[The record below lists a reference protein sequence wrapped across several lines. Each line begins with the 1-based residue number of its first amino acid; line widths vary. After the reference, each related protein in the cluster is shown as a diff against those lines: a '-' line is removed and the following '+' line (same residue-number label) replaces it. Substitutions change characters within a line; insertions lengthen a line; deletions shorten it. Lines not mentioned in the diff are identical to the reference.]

1 MKKIFSFFLLVTLT
15 FPLFAAVS
23 IKGTIVDAADQS
35 PLDFVNVTL
44 FKQGST
50 KPVTFVSTDTNGAFI
65 FPTIEKGKYNVRFSY
80 VGFTTINQVVEV
92 TEQTVNLGTIKM
104 DADTR
109 NLKEVEVVGQG
120 SQMHFDIDKKVFSVD
135 QNISAAGGSA
145 SDVLKNIPSV
155 TVDNQGNV
163 SLRKDGNVEVWIN
176 GKASGLTVDNRAQVL
191 QQMPAESIESI
202 EVMTNPSAKFNP
214 EGSAGIINIVMK
226 QKRKAGY
233 FGSISAG
240 IMYPDGGKVGQ
251 NLGASL
257 NYSSSKVDAYA
268 NLGYRAMSFKGGSK
282 TDRTNFAP
290 VDSLAQNK
298 NTSVLNQNN
307 VNSMSF
313 GGLFVRA
320 GVDYHLNAKNTL
332 SLSGFGMAGSGDQ
345 NSAITNTTTNVVTN
359 SRSVFTQENTGK
371 GTRPSLNMNLDYRHD
386 FDKKGSN
393 LMANLSYS
401 NHNRTGN
408 SEYVQTDTIVRSNIN
423 QVTDDKNN
431 EMELKIDYTNKL
443 TENSKLE
450 AGVQS
455 TFETRLSTSTG
466 LDNTSHVNLP
476 AYFDSFDYKEQINSA
491 YLTYGS
497 RYKNLTFQLGLRA
510 EYYTKQ
516 FTDNTMDSTGIN
528 NSPQN
533 FKAEPIFH
541 VFPSFYLSY
550 TLANKDELQFNYS
563 NRVNRPRGRQINP
576 YRNYSDPINIS
587 FGNPYLLPQYSSSL
601 ELNYIK
607 NWDANTLSA
616 SLYYHNTD
624 NVIEGVKY
632 VNNVSSTVNTDP
644 NSVQIVSNSIMEN
657 TFLNIAKSQN
667 TGLELISKN
676 RLFTILSLT
685 STLNMYYSKLDPA
698 TYLNPNITE
707 VQTPITIPGQSS
719 FSWSGNI
726 LANFMLSKT
735 LSGQITGEYES
746 AELIAQGKEDAK
758 YSLDLG
764 IRQTFMDRKL
774 SVSLNVRDLLNS
786 DRNNSTTSGS
796 GFTQNTSSYFH
807 GRMIGLT
814 LSYNFGNMKA
824 KPGDMKKKDGASE
837 MNMEGGE

>member
-1 MKKIFSFFLLVTLT
+1 MKKIFSLFLLFSLA

-23 IKGTIVDAADQS
+23 IKGSVVDAGDQS
-35 PLDFVNVTL
+35 PLDFVNVTV
-44 FKQGST
+44 FRQGSN
-50 KPVTFVSTDTNGAFI
+50 KPLTFVSTDTNGAFI
-65 FPTIEKGKYNVRFSY
+65 IPTLESGKYNVRLTY
-80 VGFTTINQVVEV
+80 VGFTTVNQVVEV
-92 TEQTVNLGTIKM
+92 TNQQVNLGVIKM
-104 DADTR
+104 DADSK

-226 QKRKAGY
+226 QKHKAGY
-233 FGSISAG
+233 FGSVSAG
-240 IMYPDGGKVGQ
+240 TTIPDNGKLGQ
-251 NLGASL
+251 NYGASV

-268 NLGYRAMSFKGGSK
+268 NLGYRAMSFQGGSK

-290 VDSLAQNK
+290 ADSLLQNK

-307 VNSMSF
+307 ANSMAFS
-313 GGLFVRA
+313 GLFMRA
-320 GVDYHLNAKNTL
+320 GIDYHLDPKNTL
-332 SLSGFGMAGSGDQ
+332 SLSGFGMAGSGNQ

-359 SRSVFTQENTGK
+359 GKSVFTQQNTGK

-393 LMANLSYS
+393 LMANISYS

-408 SEYVQTDTIVRSNIN
+408 SDYVQTDTIVRSNIN
-423 QVTDDKNN
+423 QNTDDKNK
-431 EMELKIDYTNKL
+431 EVELKIDYTNKL

-455 TFETRLSTSTG
+455 TLDTRLSTSTG
-466 LDNTSHVNLP
+466 MDNRTQVNLP
-476 AYFDSFDYKEQINSA
+476 AYFDSFIYNEQINSA
-491 YLTYGS
+491 YVTYGS

-516 FTDNTMDSTGIN
+516 FSDTTMASDGITK
-528 NSPQN
+528 SVQPIT
-533 FKAEPIFH
+533 ATPIFH

-550 TLANKDELQFNYS
+550 TLPNKDELQFNYS

-576 YRNYSDPINIS
+576 YKNYSDPINIS
-587 FGNPYLLPQYSSSL
+587 YGNPYLLPQYASSL
-601 ELNYIK
+601 ELNYVK
-607 NWDANTLSA
+607 SWDANTLSA
-616 SLYYHNTD
+616 SLYYHGTD
-624 NVIEGVKY
+624 NVIEGVRY
-632 VNNVSSTVNTDP
+632 VNNN
-644 NSVQIVSNSIMEN
+644 IMES

-667 TGLELISKN
+667 TGLEVISKN
-676 RLFTILSLT
+676 RLFKILSLT
-685 STLNMYYSKLDPA
+685 STLNVYYSKLDSA
-698 TYLNPNITE
+698 TYSNPYISNVVTS
-707 VQTPITIPGQSS
+707 IPGQSS

-735 LSGQITGEYES
+735 FSGQITGEYES
-746 AELIAQGKEDAK
+746 AQLIAQGKENAK

-764 IRQTFMDRKL
+764 VRQTFMDRKL

-786 DRNNSTTSGS
+786 DRDNTTTSGS
-796 GFTQNTSSYFH
+796 GFKQNSSSYFH
-807 GRMIGLT
+807 GRMVGVT
-814 LSYNFGNMKA
+814 LSYNFGNMKP
-824 KPGDMKKKDGASE
+824 KPGEMKKKEGGGD

>member
-1 MKKIFSFFLLVTLT
+1 MKKIFSFFLLFSLA
-15 FPLFAAVS
+15 FPLFAAES
-23 IKGTIVDAADQS
+23 IKGSIVDAGDQS

-50 KPVTFVSTDTNGAFI
+50 KPITFVSSDTNGAFV
-65 FPTIEKGKYNVRFSY
+65 FPTIEKGKYTVRFSY

-92 TEQTVNLGTIKM
+92 NTTPVNLGIIKL
-104 DADTR
+104 DADSK

-226 QKRKAGY
+226 QKHKAGY
-233 FGSISAG
+233 FGSVSAG
-240 IMYPDGGKVGQ
+240 TTIPDNGKLGQ
-251 NLGASL
+251 NYGASI
-257 NYSSSKVDAYA
+257 NYSSSKLDAYV
-268 NLGYRAMSFKGGSK
+268 NLGYRAMSFQGGSK
-282 TDRTNFAP
+282 TDRTNFAT
-290 VDSLAQNK
+290 DNSLS
-298 NTSVLNQNN
+298 NTTMLNQNN
-307 VNSMSF
+307 VNSTAFS
-313 GGLFVRA
+313 GLFMRA
-320 GVDYHLNAKNTL
+320 GVDYHFDPKNTL
-332 SLSGFGMAGSGDQ
+332 SLSGFGMAGSGNQ
-345 NSAITNTTTNVVTN
+345 SSTITSTTTDLVTN
-359 SRSVFTQENTGK
+359 GKSLFTQENTGK

-393 LMANLSYS
+393 LMANVSYS

-408 SEYVQTDTIVRSNIN
+408 SAYVYTGDTISNIT
-423 QVTDDKNN
+423 QVTDDKNKEL
-431 EMELKIDYTNKL
+431 EMKVDYTNKL

-450 AGVQS
+450 AGMQS
-455 TFETRLSTSTG
+455 TLGTRLSTSTG
-466 LDNTSHVNLP
+466 LNNITGLYLP
-476 AYFDSFDYKEQINSA
+476 AYFDSFKYNEQINSA
-491 YLTYGS
+491 YVTFGS
-497 RYKNLTFQLGLRA
+497 RYKNLTYQLGLRA

-516 FTDNTMDSTGIN
+516 FTDTTMASDRITKQVQ
-528 NSPQN
+528 P
-533 FKAEPIFH
+533 FTADPIFH

-550 TLANKDELQFNYS
+550 TLPNKDEMQFNYS

-576 YRNYSDPINIS
+576 YKNYSDPINIS
-587 FGNPYLLPQYSSSL
+587 YGNPELLPQYVSSL

-607 NWDANTLSA
+607 SWDAQTLSA
-616 SLYYHNTD
+616 SLYYHKTD

-632 VNNVSSTVNTDP
+632 VNNNV
-644 NSVQIVSNSIMEN
+644 MEN
-657 TFLNIAKSQN
+657 TYLNIAKSQN
-667 TGLELISKN
+667 TGLEMISKN
-676 RLFTILSLT
+676 RLFKILSLT
-685 STLNMYYSKLDPA
+685 STLNVYYSKLDSA
-698 TYLNPNITE
+698 TYSNPKFPDLKT
-707 VQTPITIPGQSS
+707 TIPGQNS

-726 LANFMLSKT
+726 MANFLLSKT

-746 AELIAQGKEDAK
+746 SQLIAQGRENAK
-758 YSLDLG
+758 YSIDLG
-764 IRQTFMDRKL
+764 VRQTFMNRNL

-786 DRNNSTTSGS
+786 DRDNTTTSGS
-796 GFTQNTSSYFH
+796 GFTQNSSSYFH
-807 GRMIGLT
+807 GRMLGIT
-814 LSYNFGNMKA
+814 LSYNFGNMKQ
-824 KPGDMKKKDGASE
+824 KPSDMKKKEGTPE
-837 MNMEGGE
+837 MNMDSGVE

>member
-23 IKGTIVDAADQS
+23 IKGSIVDAADQS

-50 KPVTFVSTDTNGAFI
+50 KPVTFVSTDTNGSFI
-65 FPTIEKGKYNVRFSY
+65 FPAIEKGKYNVRFSY
-80 VGFTTINQVVEV
+80 VGFTTINQVVDV

-226 QKRKAGY
+226 QKHKAGY
-233 FGSISAG
+233 FGSVSAG

-268 NLGYRAMSFKGGSK
+268 NLGYRAMSFQGGSK

-290 VDSLAQNK
+290 ADSLMQNK

-320 GVDYHLNAKNTL
+320 GIDYHLNAKNTL
-332 SLSGFGMAGSGDQ
+332 SLSGFGMAGSGNQ
-345 NSAITNTTTNVVTN
+345 SSAITNTTTNVVTK
-359 SRSVFTQENTGK
+359 SRSVFTQENTSK

-450 AGVQS
+450 AGLQS
-455 TFETRLSTSTG
+455 TLETRLSTSTG
-466 LDNTSHVNLP
+466 LDNTTQVNLP
-476 AYFDSFDYKEQINSA
+476 TYFDSFNYNEQINSA
-491 YLTYGS
+491 YVTYGS

-516 FTDNTMDSTGIN
+516 FADTTMASDGITK
-528 NSPQN
+528 SVQPIT
-533 FKAEPIFH
+533 ADPIFH

-550 TLANKDELQFNYS
+550 TLPNKDELQFNYS

-576 YRNYSDPINIS
+576 YKNYSDPINIS
-587 FGNPYLLPQYSSSL
+587 YGNPYLLPQYSSSL

-607 NWDANTLSA
+607 SWDANTLSA
-616 SLYYHNTD
+616 SAYYHNTN
-624 NVIEGVKY
+624 NVIEGVRY
-632 VNNVSSTVNTDP
+632 VNNN
-644 NSVQIVSNSIMEN
+644 IMEN
-657 TFLNIAKSQN
+657 SYLNIAKSQN
-667 TGLELISKN
+667 TGLELIAKN
-676 RLFTILSLT
+676 RLFKILSLT
-685 STLNMYYSKLDPA
+685 STLNVYYSKLDSA
-698 TYLNPNITE
+698 TYSNPYISNVVTS
-707 VQTPITIPGQSS
+707 IPGQSS
-719 FSWSGNI
+719 FSWSGNV

-746 AELIAQGKEDAK
+746 AQLIAQGKENAK

-786 DRNNSTTSGS
+786 DRDNSTTSGS

-807 GRMIGLT
+807 GRMVGLT

-824 KPGDMKKKDGASE
+824 KPGDMKKKDGAAD
-837 MNMEGGE
+837 MNMEGVQE

>member
-1 MKKIFSFFLLVTLT
+1 MKKILSLFLVIILA

-23 IKGTIVDAADQS
+23 IKGSVVDAGDSS
-35 PLDFVNVTL
+35 PLDYVNVTV
-44 FKQGST
+44 FRQGST
-50 KPVTFVSTDTNGAFI
+50 QPLIFVSTDTNGAFI
-65 FPTIEKGKYNVRFSY
+65 IPSIEKGKYTIRLSY
-80 VGFTTINQVVEV
+80 VGFTTINQAVEV
-92 TEQTVNLGTIKM
+92 NSQQVNLGVMKM
-104 DADTR
+104 ETDAR

-135 QNISAAGGSA
+135 QNIASAGGSA

-226 QKRKAGY
+226 QKHKAGY
-233 FGSISAG
+233 FGSVSAG
-240 IMYPDGGKVGQ
+240 TTIPDNGKLGQ
-251 NLGASL
+251 NYGASV
-257 NYSSSKVDAYA
+257 NYSSSKLDAYV
-268 NLGYRAMSFKGGSK
+268 NLGYRAMSFQGGSK
-282 TDRTNFAP
+282 TDRTNYASM
-290 VDSLAQNK
+290 DSVALNK
-298 NTSVLNQNN
+298 NTSVLNQIND
-307 VNSMSF
+307 NSMSF
-313 GGLFVRA
+313 SGLFMRA
-320 GVDYHLNAKNTL
+320 GIDYHLDPKNTL
-332 SLSGFGMAGSGDQ
+332 SLSGFGMAGNGNQ
-345 NSAITNTTTNVVTN
+345 NSTITNTTTNTVTN
-359 SRSVFTQENTGK
+359 GKSLFSQQNTGK

-408 SEYVQTDTIVRSNIN
+408 NAYVQTDTIVRSNIT
-423 QVTDDKNN
+423 QVTDDDNK
-431 EMELKIDYTNKL
+431 ELELKVDYSNKL

-450 AGVQS
+450 AGLQS
-455 TFETRLSTSTG
+455 TLENRLSTSTG
-466 LDNTSHVNLP
+466 LNNATRENLP
-476 AYFDSFDYKEQINSA
+476 AYFDSFDYNEQINSA
-491 YLTYGS
+491 YVTYGS

-516 FTDNTMDSTGIN
+516 FTDTTLASNGITRQVK
-528 NSPQN
+528 P
-533 FKAEPIFH
+533 FTAEPIFH

-576 YRNYSDPINIS
+576 YTNYSDPTNIS
-587 FGNPYLLPQYSSSL
+587 YGKPDLSPQYSASL

-607 NWDANTLSA
+607 SWDANTLSS
-616 SLYYHNTD
+616 SLYYHKTD

-632 VNNVSSTVNTDP
+632 MNNNV
-644 NSVQIVSNSIMEN
+644 MEN
-657 TFLNIAKSQN
+657 SYMNIAKSQN
-667 TGLELISKN
+667 TGLELIAKN
-676 RLFTILSLT
+676 RLFKILSLT
-685 STLNMYYSKLDPA
+685 STLNVYYSTLDSA
-698 TYLNPNITE
+698 TYLNPHIIGP
-707 VQTPITIPGQSS
+707 QTPITIPGQNS

-726 LANFMLSKT
+726 MANFMLSKT

-746 AELIAQGKEDAK
+746 SQLIAQGRENAK
-758 YSLDLG
+758 YSIDLG
-764 IRQTFMDRKL
+764 IRQTFMNRNL

-786 DRNNSTTSGS
+786 DRDNTTTSGS
-796 GFTQNTSSYFH
+796 GFTQNSSSYFH
-807 GRMIGLT
+807 GRMLGVT
-814 LSYNFGNMKA
+814 LSYNFGNMKPKA
-824 KPGDMKKKDGASE
+824 GEMKKKEGAAD

>member
-1 MKKIFSFFLLVTLT
+1 MKKIFSFFLLFSLA
-15 FPLFAAVS
+15 FSLFAAES
-23 IKGTIVDAADQS
+23 IKGSIVDAGDQS

-50 KPVTFVSTDTNGAFI
+50 KPVTFVSTDTNGAFV

-92 TEQTVNLGTIKM
+92 SDKPVNLGTIKM

-226 QKRKAGY
+226 QKHKAGY
-233 FGSISAG
+233 FGSVSAG
-240 IMYPDGGKVGQ
+240 TTIPDNGKLGQ
-251 NLGASL
+251 NYGASV

-268 NLGYRAMSFKGGSK
+268 NLGYRAMSFQGGSK

-290 VDSLAQNK
+290 ADSLLQNK

-307 VNSMSF
+307 SNSMAFS
-313 GGLFVRA
+313 GLFMRA
-320 GVDYHLNAKNTL
+320 GIDYHLDPKNTL
-332 SLSGFGMAGSGDQ
+332 SLSGFGMAGSGNQ

-359 SRSVFTQENTGK
+359 GKSVFTQQNTGK

-393 LMANLSYS
+393 LMANVSYS

-408 SEYVQTDTIVRSNIN
+408 SDYVQTDTIVRSNIN
-423 QVTDDKNN
+423 QNTDDKNK
-431 EMELKIDYTNKL
+431 EVELKIDYTNKL

-455 TFETRLSTSTG
+455 TLDTRLSTSTG
-466 LDNTSHVNLP
+466 MDNRTQVNLP
-476 AYFDSFDYKEQINSA
+476 AYFDSFNYNEQINSA
-491 YLTYGS
+491 YVTYGS

-516 FTDNTMDSTGIN
+516 FSDTTMASDGITK
-528 NSPQN
+528 SVQPIT
-533 FKAEPIFH
+533 ATPIFH

-550 TLANKDELQFNYS
+550 TLPNKDELQFNYS

-576 YRNYSDPINIS
+576 YKNYSDPINIS
-587 FGNPYLLPQYSSSL
+587 YGNPTLLPQYASSI
-601 ELNYIK
+601 ELNYVK
-607 NWDANTLSA
+607 SWDANTLSA
-616 SLYYHNTD
+616 SLYYHGTD
-624 NVIEGVKY
+624 NVIEGVRY
-632 VNNVSSTVNTDP
+632 VNNN
-644 NSVQIVSNSIMEN
+644 IMES

-667 TGLELISKN
+667 TGLEVISKN
-676 RLFTILSLT
+676 RLFKILSLT
-685 STLNMYYSKLDPA
+685 STLNVYYSKLDSA
-698 TYLNPNITE
+698 TYSNPYISNVVTS
-707 VQTPITIPGQSS
+707 IPGQSS

-735 LSGQITGEYES
+735 FSGQITGEYES
-746 AELIAQGKEDAK
+746 AQLIAQGKENAK

-764 IRQTFMDRKL
+764 VRQTFMDRKL

-786 DRNNSTTSGS
+786 DRDNTTTSGS
-796 GFTQNTSSYFH
+796 GFKQNSSSYFH
-807 GRMIGLT
+807 GRMVGVT
-814 LSYNFGNMKA
+814 LSYNFGNMKP
-824 KPGDMKKKDGASE
+824 KPGEMKKKEGGGD